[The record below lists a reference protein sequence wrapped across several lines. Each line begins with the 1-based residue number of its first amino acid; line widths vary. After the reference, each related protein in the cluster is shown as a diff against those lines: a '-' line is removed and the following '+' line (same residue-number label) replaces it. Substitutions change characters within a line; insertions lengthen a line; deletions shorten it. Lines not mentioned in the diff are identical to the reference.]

1 MEFDVKRL
9 KGVDR
14 IVALAGA
21 VALVSMFLPW
31 YGLSA
36 GDLSASVDGF
46 SSGYGWLGALLIVA
60 AGVYTVLVRSG
71 TELRHSSYGPATWV
85 AGLSVVGT
93 VLVALR
99 WVSMPSASLGM
110 AFSYGPRIGI
120 VLTLLAGLV
129 QVIATVWLFRRSGE
143 RAPWSKNR

>member
-1 MEFDVKRL
+1 MAFDVKRL
-9 KGVDR
+9 KGMDR
-14 IVALAGA
+14 IVAVAGA

-36 GDLSASVDGF
+36 SDLSASVNGF
-46 SSGYGWLGALLIVA
+46 SSGYGWIGAVLIVA

-71 TELRHSSYGPATWV
+71 TELRHSSHGPATWV
-85 AGLSVVGT
+85 AGLSVIGT

-99 WVSMPSASLGM
+99 WVSMPSATLG
-110 AFSYGPRIGI
+110 AALSYGPRIGI

-129 QVIATVWLFRRSGE
+129 QVIASVWLFRRSGE
-143 RAPWSKNR
+143 RVPWRSNR